1 LRAWC
6 TGLEFG
12 TQPYDLGRRI
22 ITDNGPLFGT
32 PVWRWLPAKSAIES
46 HFLLFYAHV
55 PEGFNKVDSIE
66 LQNRRIVIDDR
77 TAQKKITV
85 AASRGL

>member
-1 LRAWC
+1 
-6 TGLEFG
+6 
-12 TQPYDLGRRI
+12 
-22 ITDNGPLFGT
+22 
-32 PVWRWLPAKSAIES
+32 
-46 HFLLFYAHV
+46 V

-66 LQNRRIVIDDR
+66 LQNRRIVIEDR